1 MLFDTHCHLADPQF
15 ESDLVKVLQQA
26 KAVGVG
32 GILAVAVD
40 CASSQRLCAR
50 FPSKDDPVSV
60 YPTAGIH
67 PNHAAKEPVGA
78 WEAVVQLARSGK
90 AAALGE
96 TGLDRHWHDTP
107 FEQQLDNFGRHLD
120 LARELD
126 LPVVIHCREAAPDM
140 VSFLRQS
147 WQEKGPVRGVMHSFS
162 GDAAFAQTCLD
173 LGLFLS
179 FSGVLTYKNAQSLRE
194 LARDLPRDRILVE
207 TDAPFLAPLPY
218 RGKRNEPSYVVETA
232 KVLAQVRGV
241 DADEIARQTT
251 ENFFQLFSKVPRTL
265 ADAA

>member
-1 MLFDTHCHLADPQF
+1 MLIDTHCHLADPQF

-207 TDAPFLAPLPY
+207 TDAPYLAPIPK
-218 RGKRNEPSYVVETA
+218 RGKRNEPSFVAFTA
-232 KVLAQVRGV
+232 MTLAELWGQSLE
-241 DADEIARQTT
+241 ATAHQTT
-251 ENFFQLFSKVPRTL
+251 QNARKLFCRTP
-265 ADAA
+265 